1 MSKCMK
7 KILFSLFCLALASAG
22 AAERPRI
29 GLVLG
34 GGGARGLAHVGVL
47 KVLEEARV
55 PVDCIVGTSMG
66 ALVAGSYAAGR
77 TSAEL
82 VERTESADW
91 DDLLSPNL
99 PRQFNTYRRKQDEAS
114 GLTRYDLGIAD
125 SGQVKVPRAALSMQK
140 IAYFLR
146 EMTFAQSTDN
156 FDHLTIPY
164 RAVATDLESGDMVV
178 LSQGGLVEAM
188 RASMAVP
195 GLFQPV
201 EIDGRLLVD
210 GGLSRNLPM
219 DVARQ
224 LCADVVIT
232 VDVGDPLVGREKL
245 QTALDIAVQYT
256 RLMMKQNVAPQRA
269 MLGMRDILIEPDLR
283 GFTSADFNRGVP
295 MMQRGE
301 AAALRTLSQLK
312 TLSLSEAEWAQWQAE
327 RLARRPAV
335 QPVVAVNVEELAWV
349 NPEVLKEAAE
359 IPLGKPLDIDLLQ
372 QRLNKIYGRGDF
384 SQLDYRL
391 ADAPGG
397 QAVTLKPVEKD
408 WGPNYLS
415 AGLVLAGDEDRAQV
429 FELALMYRR
438 SWVNRLGAEW
448 KTTAVLGRKIGLASE
463 FFQPLHLDGY
473 GFISPWFALERQ
485 PLALSDGGE
494 TIAEYNYR
502 RRQIGLDLGTSQL
515 RYGELRL
522 GFLASDYRAFRQI
535 GQPLLPNLSARDA
548 GFRAE
553 LFYDQLDNLYFP
565 RRGATSSLQIFSST
579 SGKEGQYRR
588 YAGQWRKAVAFGPLT
603 AGNLTLGGQVLD
615 GGEESIANLG
625 WLGGPFRLSSYR
637 YQELLGSQQHFA
649 RLQLYRTLGASL
661 AGSGHHHAGLSL
673 EGGRVRGVVSDESWH
688 QSAALFWGYESV
700 LGPLYLGAAY
710 GDNRQ
715 LRLFFSLGSNQ
726 F

>member
-1 MSKCMK
+1 MIGHMK
-7 KILFSLFCLALASAG
+7 KILVLLFCLAMSCA
-22 AAERPRI
+22 AAERLRI

-77 TSAEL
+77 TAQEL
-82 VERTESADW
+82 AARTQSADW
-91 DDLLSPNL
+91 DDLLNPNL
-99 PRQFNTYRRKQDEAS
+99 PRQFNTYRRKQDEAN

-125 SGQVKVPRAALSMQK
+125 SGQVKVPRAALSTQK

-146 EMTFAQSTDN
+146 EMTFSQSTDN

-164 RAVATDLESGDMVV
+164 RAVATDLETGDMVV
-178 LSQGGLVEAM
+178 LAKGGLVEAM

-201 EIDGRLLVD
+201 EIEGRILVD
-210 GGLSRNLPM
+210 GGLSRNLPV

-224 LCADVVIT
+224 LCADVVIA

-245 QTALDIAVQYT
+245 RNALDIAVQYT
-256 RLMMKQNVAPQRA
+256 RLMMKQNVAPQHA
-269 MLGMRDILIEPDLR
+269 SLTDKDLLIAPDLT
-283 GFTSADFNRGVP
+283 GFSSADFNRGVP
-295 MMQRGE
+295 MMALGE
-301 AAALRTLSQLK
+301 AAARQNLGRLQALA
-312 TLSLSEAEWAQWQAE
+312 LDEAAWRQWQSQ
-327 RLARRPAV
+327 RLARRAPV
-335 QPVVAVNVEELAWV
+335 RPVVDVDVEALAWV
-349 NPEVLKEAAE
+349 NPDVLKEAAD
-359 IPLGKPLDIDLLQ
+359 IPLGQPLDINLMQ
-372 QRLNKIYGRGDF
+372 QRLNRIYGRGDF
-384 SQLDYRL
+384 SQLDYVL
-391 ADAPGG
+391 ADVAGG

-415 AGLVLAGDEDRAQV
+415 AGLALAGDEDRAQV

-448 KTTAVLGRKIGLASE
+448 KTTAVVGRKLGLASE

-494 TIAEYNYR
+494 TIAEYNFR
-502 RRQIGLDLGTSQL
+502 RRQAGLDLGTSQL

-522 GFLASDYRAFRQI
+522 GFLVSDYRAFRQI

-565 RRGATSSLQIFSST
+565 RRGAASTLQIFNST

-588 YAGQWRKAVAFGPLT
+588 YFGQWRKAVAFGT
-603 AGNLTLGGQVLD
+603 QAAGNLTLGGQVLD
-615 GGEESIANLG
+615 GGEDSLANLG

-637 YQELLGSQQHFA
+637 YQELLGTQQEFA
-649 RLQLYRTLGASL
+649 RLQFYRTLGASL
-661 AGSGHHHAGLSL
+661 AGSGNHHAGLSL
-673 EGGRVRGVVSDESWH
+673 EGGRVRGVVSDKSWH

-710 GDNRQ
+710 GDNKQ
-715 LRLFFSLGSNQ
+715 LRLFFSLGSNR